1 MITIL
6 NERLDT
12 NIAAD
17 SLIIGDDRRTLG
29 ELIKKLRRHVTLN
42 EDAADM
48 LAAAIEA
55 RNHVSHQFFIRSLDA
70 FSDDEACQTA
80 MRVLDKKTKQI
91 LIAAGITGELVKGF
105 CETFKINRASFLVR
119 QDI

>member
-1 MITIL
+1 
-6 NERLDT
+6 
-12 NIAAD
+12 
-17 SLIIGDDRRTLG
+17 
-29 ELIKKLRRHVTLN
+29 
-42 EDAADM
+42 
-48 LAAAIEA
+48 
-55 RNHVSHQFFIRSLDA
+55 
-70 FSDDEACQTA
+70 